1 MDKII
6 REQFVPL
13 NIKEAWDF
21 FSRPENLKK
30 ITPPY
35 MGFDITSEVPESGMY
50 PGMIITYKVKP
61 LLNIPLNWMT
71 EITHVKEPYFFVDN
85 QKKGPFAIWHH
96 QHHFR
101 EVPDGVVMKDII
113 YFAAP
118 LGILGLPAEKLIIR
132 KQVEGIFDYRYEVLE
147 KMFNQ

>member
-71 EITHVKEPYFFVDN
+71 EITHVKEPYYFVDN

-118 LGILGLPAEKLIIR
+118 FGILGLPAEKLIIR

-147 KMFNQ
+147 MMFNQ